1 MKRSNSLLLIMLAVV
16 LAAAS
21 TSFAQSTDRDHPTP
35 LQSNE
40 VTGNIF
46 QRNAEHF
53 YSFTAGPGEL
63 TITVDVKASPPDK
76 LAGFN
81 FELLDRNAATV
92 IGEAAGFVQ
101 GSNGGTD
108 RVIRSVN
115 LTRRQTIILHTT
127 NGSGDNSGTFR
138 VRLSGSAV
146 SGGNPSTGGGYNEDS
161 SRSNNN
167 YDQGRENRG
176 EGDQLE
182 VPASGTLHIRMKNGT
197 TQDINLDRV
206 RSISVRP

>member
-1 MKRSNSLLLIMLAVV
+1 MAGVAIFFAINNA
-16 LAAAS
+16 
-21 TSFAQSTDRDHPTP
+21 TFAQSTDRDHPTP

-40 VTGNIF
+40 LTGNIF

-81 FELLDRNAATV
+81 FELLERNAATV
-92 IGEAAGFVQ
+92 IEGGGFVQ

-108 RVIRSVN
+108 RVVRSVK

-127 NGSGDNSGTFR
+127 NGSGENSGTFR
-138 VRLSGSAV
+138 VRLTGSAV
-146 SGGNPSTGGGYNEDS
+146 SGGISSTGDGYNDDNG
-161 SRSNNN
+161 RSNNN
-167 YDQGRENRG
+167 YDQERG
-176 EGDQLE
+176 YRGGADQLE
-182 VPASGTLHIRMKNGT
+182 VPANGTLHIRMKNGT
-197 TQDINLDRV
+197 TQDINLNRV

>member
-1 MKRSNSLLLIMLAVV
+1 MKRSNYLMFGIFAMILAT
-16 LAAAS
+16 AAGTA
-21 TSFAQSTDRDHPTP
+21 FAQSTDRDNPTP

-40 VTGNIF
+40 VTGDIF
-46 QRNAEHF
+46 ETNAEHF

-81 FELLDRNAATV
+81 FELLERNAANV
-92 IGEAAGFVQ
+92 IQEGAGFVQ

-108 RVIRSVN
+108 RVVRSVK

-138 VRLSGSAV
+138 VRLTGSAV
-146 SGGNPSTGGGYNEDS
+146 SGGSPSTGGGYG
-161 SRSNNN
+161 
-167 YDQGRENRG
+167 QGSGYGQG
-176 EGDQLE
+176 EGRGNRDSEQLT

-197 TQDINLDRV
+197 TQDINLGRIQ
-206 RSISVRP
+206 SISVRP